1 MIIKQIW
8 ILFALCN
15 KGIKEKEGC
24 DSECSVITRQ
34 NKRKEEKD
42 IYHCPLIKD
51 EMKWIFCLQ
60 GQHNYLGANWW
71 VVGWDPFSVISIHNC
86 AATVYSPNMPS
97 SKESIEILILHTH

>member
-51 EMKWIFCLQ
+51 EMKWIFAYKDNIIIL
-60 GQHNYLGANWW
+60 GQIG
-71 VVGWDPFSVISIHNC
+71 
-86 AATVYSPNMPS
+86 
-97 SKESIEILILHTH
+97 E